1 MKIFAMSDIH
11 GSPDEFEAA
20 LELVDLSG
28 DNMLILCGDYVHGY
42 DSYTVLDRI
51 IGLQNEYSS
60 DKVVALMGNHEE
72 MVMNGMWH
80 ITEREKIE
88 YDEEREDRYINW
100 MQRLPL
106 YYTTDTQIFC
116 HAGIC
121 EEAEDIWEVDTS
133 DYEFTSKFL
142 AQTGK
147 FYMDIIAG
155 HVGTCSI
162 SENPNFHDI
171 YFDGESHYYI
181 DGSVLDS
188 GIIPVLMY
196 DTDTKKYYQMKED
209 GPWTVLPY
217 HEEY

>member
-51 IGLQNEYSS
+51 IGLHETYGSN
-60 DKVVALMGNHEE
+60 KVVALMGNHEE

-80 ITEREKIE
+80 ITEQEEIE
-88 YDEEREDRYINW
+88 YDEEREKRYINW
-100 MQRLPL
+100 MRKLPL
-106 YYTTDTQIFC
+106 YYKTDTQIFC

-121 EEAEDIWEVDTS
+121 EEAEDIWELGTS
-133 DYEFTSKFL
+133 DYEFTSNFP

-155 HVGTCSI
+155 HVGTC
-162 SENPNFHDI
+162 
-171 YFDGESHYYI
+171 
-181 DGSVLDS
+181 
-188 GIIPVLMY
+188 
-196 DTDTKKYYQMKED
+196 
-209 GPWTVLPY
+209 
-217 HEEY
+217 

>member
-1 MKIFAMSDIH
+1 MRIFSMSDIH
-11 GSPDEFEAA
+11 GSPYEFEAA
-20 LELVDLSG
+20 LEMVDLSG

-42 DSYTVLDRI
+42 DSYSVLDRI
-51 IGLQNEYSS
+51 IGLQEKYGSN
-60 DKVVALMGNHEE
+60 KVVALMGNHEE

-80 ITEREKIE
+80 ITEQEEIE
-88 YDEEREDRYINW
+88 YDEEREKRYINW

-106 YYTTDTQIFC
+106 YYATDTQIFC
-116 HAGIC
+116 HSGIC
-121 EEAEDIWEVDTS
+121 EEAEDLWEVGTS
-133 DYEFTSKFL
+133 DYEFTSKFP

-162 SENPNFHDI
+162 SRNPNFHDI

-181 DGSVLDS
+181 DGTVCES
-188 GIIPVLMY
+188 GKISVLMY
-196 DTDTKKYYQMKED
+196 DTITNKYYQMKED
-209 GPWTVLPY
+209 GPWPVLPY

>member
-1 MKIFAMSDIH
+1 MRIFSMSDIH
-11 GSPDEFEAA
+11 GSPYEFEAA
-20 LELVDLSG
+20 LEMVDLSG

-42 DSYTVLDRI
+42 DSYSVLDRI
-51 IGLQNEYSS
+51 IGLQETYGSN
-60 DKVVALMGNHEE
+60 KVVALMGNHEE

-80 ITEREKIE
+80 ITEQEEIE
-88 YDEEREDRYINW
+88 YDEEREKRYINW

-106 YYTTDTQIFC
+106 YYATDTQIFC
-116 HAGIC
+116 HSGIC
-121 EEAEDIWEVDTS
+121 EEAEDLWEVGTS
-133 DYEFTSKFL
+133 DYEFTSKFP

-162 SENPNFHDI
+162 SRNPNFHDI

-181 DGSVLDS
+181 DGTVCES
-188 GIIPVLMY
+188 GKISVLMY
-196 DTDTKKYYQMKED
+196 DTITNKYYQMKED
-209 GPWTVLPY
+209 GPWPVLPY